1 MEQPPALNIVEEK
14 KAIPPLTHQK
24 DSGLAIASLITG
36 ILGWTLVPVLGAI
49 AAIIT
54 GHLAKKEIE
63 ESLGRLDGRSMA
75 TAGLI
80 LGYIQLG
87 FVVLSVIA
95 IIVIMVVARS
105 QNWLV

>member
-1 MEQPPALNIVEEK
+1 MTLPEPPDVSQELRSTLSTN
-14 KAIPPLTHQK
+14 QFK

-36 ILGWTLVPVLGAI
+36 ILGWTILPVLGSI

-54 GHLAKKEIE
+54 GHLANKEIR
-63 ESLGRLDGRSMA
+63 ESNGTLSGKGMA

-87 FVVLSVIA
+87 FVVLIMVIA
-95 IIVIMVVARS
+95 ILGFA
-105 QNWLV
+105 LAPAFGLD